1 MKSGPAVFAFI
12 FCKERRVRK
21 MSKKRMLALVLA
33 AIMTVSSSVVA
44 FAEDETTETTTPAV
58 TNTTEG
64 STDTTE
70 TGGDTKTDPDNT
82 NEGNEAGEGVEDTN
96 GYKVEGDVAVVT
108 KSEGLQ
114 KAIDANCSKIR
125 LDVDVTDTIVI
136 DGQTV
141 ELDLNGHTIQNAA
154 EDKDHTITV
163 KSGSLTINGEGIVDN
178 VSHAC
183 AAIHNDAK
191 GKVVL
196 NGGTYTRSKENGQ
209 NAEASG
215 GNSFYNIRNYGHM
228 TINEGVTI
236 EQDGHFSSMIENGYY
251 DGKEKQDSDPMPEMI
266 INGGTFSGG
275 LNTIKNDDWGE
286 LTINGGNFIN
296 ASQAVVLNWN
306 ETTITGG
313 YFETEAEAS
322 SSVILNGS
330 SGNMDQGKLEIKGGE
345 FKPGNDEP
353 VIAQMSLS
361 DEKETATVSGGV
373 FHSAVFGEGYEKVT
387 IDQVAQVT
395 VENSGAEVY
404 RFGADARNFE
414 AADGDTVTVT
424 ANPKNEEIVLTG
436 GETVTVKNTTDKP
449 VKVNGTTVSAKN
461 TTGVEIKADGEEEEP
476 VERDRSDDGDYYGV
490 EKWDEVKSQI
500 RAADEGDTI
509 KVSGTGLPYFP
520 SSVARELKGRDIT
533 LEIRKNG
540 VTYKVNGL
548 EIGEIDKIWYEF
560 ENIEEQLLTAEPE
573 EDKADEQKPQD
584 GNTVKENPATGR

>member
-573 EDKADEQKPQD
+573 DKADEQKPEQAE
-584 GNTVKENPATGR
+584 TKPNPATGR

>member
-330 SGNMDQGKLEIKGGE
+330 SGNMDQGKL
-345 FKPGNDEP
+345 
-353 VIAQMSLS
+353 
-361 DEKETATVSGGV
+361 
-373 FHSAVFGEGYEKVT
+373 
-387 IDQVAQVT
+387 
-395 VENSGAEVY
+395 
-404 RFGADARNFE
+404 
-414 AADGDTVTVT
+414 
-424 ANPKNEEIVLTG
+424 
-436 GETVTVKNTTDKP
+436 
-449 VKVNGTTVSAKN
+449 
-461 TTGVEIKADGEEEEP
+461 
-476 VERDRSDDGDYYGV
+476 
-490 EKWDEVKSQI
+490 
-500 RAADEGDTI
+500 
-509 KVSGTGLPYFP
+509 
-520 SSVARELKGRDIT
+520 
-533 LEIRKNG
+533 
-540 VTYKVNGL
+540 
-548 EIGEIDKIWYEF
+548 
-560 ENIEEQLLTAEPE
+560 
-573 EDKADEQKPQD
+573 
-584 GNTVKENPATGR
+584 